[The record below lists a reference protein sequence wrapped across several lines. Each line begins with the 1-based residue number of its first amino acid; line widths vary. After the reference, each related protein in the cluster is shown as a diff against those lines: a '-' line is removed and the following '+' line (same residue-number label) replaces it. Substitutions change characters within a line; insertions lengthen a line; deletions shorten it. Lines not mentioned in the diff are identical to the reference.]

1 MRRNEGRTP
10 RKTPRQARSRATV
23 DAILEAVAYILE
35 RHGYTGLTTNR
46 VAERA
51 GVNIASLY
59 QFFPNKASLITEL
72 QRRHVEASRAAAA
85 EAIAATSDRNISGV
99 IAALVRSGLAS
110 HAVNPTLH
118 RVFAE
123 ELPGRWMR
131 DVVALAPDPIQP
143 QLEAWLRELGRP
155 SIDAERV
162 AWMLRAMLRAVI
174 HDAIMER
181 PQDLRSGRL
190 VKELEYL
197 LQSYLENQGGS
208 DDSLA
213 TV

>member
-23 DAILEAVAYILE
+23 DAILEAVAYILA
-35 RHGYTGLTTNR
+35 RHGYAGLTTNR

-85 EAIAATSDRNISGV
+85 EAIAATRDRSISGV

-155 SIDAERV
+155 SIDAERI

-181 PQDLRSGRL
+181 PEDLRSGRL

-208 DDSLA
+208 GDSLA

>member
-35 RHGYTGLTTNR
+35 RHGYAGLTTNR

-85 EAIAATSDRNISGV
+85 EAIAATRDRSISGV

-110 HAVNPTLH
+110 HTVNPTLH

-155 SIDAERV
+155 SIDAERI

-181 PQDLRSGRL
+181 PEDLRSGRL

-208 DDSLA
+208 DDGLA

>member
-23 DAILEAVAYILE
+23 DAILEAVAYILA
-35 RHGYTGLTTNR
+35 RHGYAGLTTNR

-85 EAIAATSDRNISGV
+85 EAIAATRDRSISGV

>member
-23 DAILEAVAYILE
+23 DAILEA
-35 RHGYTGLTTNR
+35 
-46 VAERA
+46 
-51 GVNIASLY
+51 
-59 QFFPNKASLITEL
+59 
-72 QRRHVEASRAAAA
+72 
-85 EAIAATSDRNISGV
+85 DRNISGV